1 MKARRRM
8 MLGGDAEAAP
18 TDTADSSRSSS
29 SSSSSLTPYE
39 KEVAAIIMPA
49 ERRGIKAPLRERPPS
64 PQEKAQAGNVLV
76 QPAARRALRR
86 PDLSSASTPASITIP
101 PRGRAAEKAS
111 RARPRSP
118 SSSPEYTYDDMMRDL
133 YATGYMTG
141 RPPTPE
147 NTTATV
153 AARSRSSSPDLTK
166 VLNPDFLRH
175 HIHRAEDGDLEKN
188 AIETA
193 RSRKG
198 KGRIHRN
205 DLISLDHEG
214 RKQLYSELSRRK
226 SELSP
231 EVPIKIG
238 PFQSSSIAAAPQTGA
253 VIGRKAEKK
262 RYIHVTGAKNGK
274 VKHLSGYTS
283 E

>member
-8 MLGGDAEAAP
+8 MLGGDLEAGA
-18 TDTADSSRSSS
+18 ADAAASSRSSS

-49 ERRGIKAPLRERPPS
+49 ERRGITPPLRQCPPS
-64 PQEKAQAGNVLV
+64 PQEEAQAGNVLG

-86 PDLSSASTPASITIP
+86 PDLSGVPTPASIAIP

-111 RARPRSP
+111 RARPKSP

-133 YATGYMTG
+133 YATGYMRG
-141 RPPTPE
+141 SPPTPE
-147 NTTATV
+147 NTAAAA
-153 AARSRSSSPDLTK
+153 AARSRSPSPDLRE
-166 VLNPDFLRH
+166 VLGADFLRH
-175 HIHRAEDGDLEKN
+175 HIHRTEDGDLEKN

-193 RSRKG
+193 RSRQG
-198 KGRIHRN
+198 KGPISRN
-205 DLISLDHEG
+205 DLISLDRKG
-214 RKQLYSELSRRK
+214 RAQLYSELSRRK

-238 PFQSSSIAAAPQTGA
+238 PFQSSSVAAAPQTGA
-253 VIGRKAEKK
+253 VIGRKAGKK
-262 RYIHVTGAKNGK
+262 RYIHVTGGKNGK